1 MNLIMKKIIYY
12 IACLIAFTMFYSCDE
27 TLDIDPDSEITS
39 KYKKLESEAQVRA
52 AVVGCYNGLQKPMET
67 EWMLTELR
75 SDNTV
80 QGTPTSTNTQNQE
93 FNQLDLFFLLP
104 THARVYEYWMAT
116 YHNISRINTVLHS
129 VSILEDEKE
138 RNILTAEC
146 HFLRAYHYFNLV
158 RLFGP
163 VFIETENVTPEEARL
178 MDRSSVEDVY
188 KLIIDDLKYAADME
202 ALPNKRS
209 KEDLGRVSR
218 LAAKGLLA
226 KVYLT
231 LGNLTESRKLLEQV
245 EITKLHQ
252 LLPYEQV
259 FSIQNEMNDEILFAV
274 RYKAGGYGIGS
285 PFANRFAPSQSGSAI
300 INGDGSGWN
309 FPSYDLMANAYETGD
324 ARKDITVDVYGS
336 GDWPKNYNKKY
347 LSQVQTT
354 YDAEN
359 DWPVLRYSDII
370 LMLAEVINEQEGHV
384 NALYWIN
391 EVRRVHGNLPALTM
405 VTTQEDCRLAIEK
418 ERRVEF
424 AFENQRFFDLVRTGR
439 AVDVLNNQ
447 IFNLDNAFYSRYRV
461 DKPDPANIVKEWQL
475 LLPIP
480 QREIDANNKIVI
492 TQNFGY

>member
-1 MNLIMKKIIYY
+1 MKKIIYY
-12 IACLIAFTMFYSCDE
+12 ILFFAAFGAFHSCDE
-27 TLDIDPDSEITS
+27 TLDIDPESEIIS
-39 KYKKLESEAQVRA
+39 KYKVLKTDAQVRA
-52 AVVGCYNGLQKPMET
+52 SVVGAYNGLQAPMET

-104 THARVYEYWMAT
+104 THARVYDYWLAT
-116 YHNISRINTVLHS
+116 YHNISRINTSLHS
-129 VSILEDEKE
+129 MSAVTKE
-138 RNILTAEC
+138 TDRNILTAEC
-146 HFLRAYHYFNLV
+146 RFLRAYHYFNLV

-163 VFIETENVTPEEARL
+163 VFIETENVTPAQARKI
-178 MDRSSVEDVY
+178 DRSPVADVY
-188 KLIIDDLKYAADME
+188 ALIIDDLKYAAESTD
-202 ALPNKRS
+202 LPVKRS
-209 KEDLGRVSR
+209 DADLGRVSR
-218 LAAKGLLA
+218 YAAQGLLA

-231 LGNLTESRKLLEQV
+231 LGELNNARPLLESLMG
-245 EITKLHQ
+245 KHS
-252 LLPYEQV
+252 LLPYASV
-259 FSIQNEMNDEILFAV
+259 FSIQNEMNDEILFAI
-274 RYKAGGYGIGS
+274 RYKSGGFGIGS
-285 PFANRFAPSQSGSAI
+285 PFANRFAPAQSGSSV

-309 FPSYDLMANAYETGD
+309 FPSYDFMSNAYEVGD
-324 ARKDITVDVYGS
+324 ARRDVTVDVYGT

-359 DWPVLRYSDII
+359 DWPILRYADIV
-370 LMLAEVINEQEGHV
+370 LMLAEVINEQDGHTG
-384 NALYWIN
+384 ALPLIN
-391 EVRRVHGNLPALTM
+391 EVRAVHGNLGPLTM
-405 VTTQEDCRLAIEK
+405 VNSQAECRLAIEK

-439 AVDVLNNQ
+439 AVAVLNNQ
-447 IFNLDNAFYSRYRV
+447 IFNSDAAFYNRYKT
-461 DKPDPANIVKEWQL
+461 DKPDASRIVKEWQL

>member
-1 MNLIMKKIIYY
+1 MKKIIY
-12 IACLIAFTMFYSCDE
+12 IICLAVFTTFYSCDE
-27 TLDIDPDSEITS
+27 TLDIDSDSEITS
-39 KYKKLESEAQVRA
+39 VYKEYKTEGQVRA
-52 AVVGCYNGLQKPMET
+52 GLVGCYNGLQKPMET

-80 QGTPTSTNTQNQE
+80 QGSPTSTSTQNLE

-104 THARVYEYWMAT
+104 THARVYDYWLAT
-116 YHNISRINTVLHS
+116 YHNISRINTVLY
-129 VSILEDEKE
+129 SIDVLKDEKE
-138 RNILTAEC
+138 KELYIAEC
-146 HFLRAYHYFNLV
+146 KFLRAYHYFNLV

-163 VFIETENVTPEEARL
+163 VFIETANVTPAEARL
-178 MDRSSVEDVY
+178 KDRSPVEDVY
-188 KLIIDDLKYAADME
+188 QLIIEDLKYAVDAE
-202 ALPNKRS
+202 NLPEKRS
-209 KEDLGRVSR
+209 DADLGRVSK

-231 LGNLTESRKLLEQV
+231 LGKLPESRKLLEEI
-245 EITKLHQ
+245 EITQLHR
-252 LLPYEQV
+252 LLPYKEV
-259 FSIQNEMNDEILFAV
+259 FSTQNEMNDEILFAV

-285 PFANRFAPSQSGSAI
+285 PFANRFAPSQSGSAV

-324 ARKDITVDVYGS
+324 ARRDVTVDVYGT

-359 DWPVLRYSDII
+359 DWPILRYSDII
-370 LMLAEVINEQEGHV
+370 LMLAEIINEQEGHT
-384 NALYWIN
+384 NALPWIN
-391 EVRRVHGNLPALTM
+391 EVRRVHGNLSALTM
-405 VTTQEDCRLAIEK
+405 VTSQEECRLAIER

-439 AVDVLNNQ
+439 AVEVLNNQ
-447 IFNLDNAFYSRYRV
+447 IFNTDKAFYNRYKV
-461 DKPDPANIVKEWQL
+461 DVPNPANIVKEWQL

-480 QREIDANNKIVI
+480 QREIDANNKIAI
-492 TQNFGY
+492 TQNYGY